1 VTGTGDA
8 GGAADAGDTADD
20 VPHDVRAALSQLLD
34 RAGRAAE
41 AGDAETAT
49 ALFDTAGTVAANKL
63 PPGDRRDRI
72 RRGCE
77 AARAALP
84 DGALAAAYADAA
96 AVRLPAE

>member
-1 VTGTGDA
+1 VTGDA
-8 GGAADAGDTADD
+8 DASDAADD
-20 VPHDVRAALSQLLD
+20 VPHDVRAPLAQLLD

-41 AGDAETAT
+41 AGDAETPAALPAT
-49 ALFDTAGTVAANKL
+49 AATVAANNP